1 MRVWV
6 YGDSPEQVQNMIA
19 ENTDSIDDTVAGVS
33 VRARAGSTFPCCGLT
48 PAMSA
53 AIRGEFDV
61 LLIPALTLLGNKA
74 KADQTVELLRS
85 YGVSVKSASN

>member
-33 VRARAGSTFPCCGLT
+33 VRARAGSKIGR
-48 PAMSA
+48 AH
-53 AIRGEFDV
+53 V
-61 LLIPALTLLGNKA
+61 
-74 KADQTVELLRS
+74 
-85 YGVSVKSASN
+85 